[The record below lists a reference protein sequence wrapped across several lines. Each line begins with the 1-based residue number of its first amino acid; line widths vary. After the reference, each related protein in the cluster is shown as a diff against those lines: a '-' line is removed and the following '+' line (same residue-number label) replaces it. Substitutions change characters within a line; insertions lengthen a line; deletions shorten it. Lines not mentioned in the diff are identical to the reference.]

1 MKTNIILFLLLIF
14 NTSLAQDYSAM
25 YRLDLNDASSYS
37 FSCGSAVNNE
47 WTVSRNSCN
56 LYTPVLTAGELQLY
70 QLRDIDVNIRLTT
83 SGNLEDNDFAW
94 IFYYIDE
101 KPAGS
106 KTIKG
111 SDYGAEV
118 TFKDVIKVPA
128 RSKYHIRVALV
139 CDDDDEF
146 WKLSSGDL
154 FIGQKLAEGEE
165 VIEDPQATNK
175 VYAKK
180 DRGIVRLHWN
190 DKFNGDE
197 QYYQIE
203 RSADGVQF
211 QFAGFVKRNNAAGET
226 IRNTFIDSAPFQPA
240 SFYRVTKIQAQGK
253 QENFGEVVKVR
264 W

>member
-1 MKTNIILFLLLIF
+1 MKSNIILSLLLI
-14 NTSLAQDYSAM
+14 SSSAIAQDYSAM

-37 FSCGSAVNNE
+37 FSCGKAGNKE
-47 WTVSRNSCN
+47 WMVSRNSCN
-56 LYTPVLTAGELQLY
+56 LYTPVLTAGELSQY
-70 QLRDIDVNIRLTT
+70 KLRDIDVNIRLTT
-83 SGNLEDNDFAW
+83 SGNLEENDFAW

-111 SDYGAEV
+111 SAHGKEIV
-118 TFKDVIKVPA
+118 FKDVIKVPA
-128 RSKYHIRVALV
+128 RSKYRIRVALV

-211 QFAGFVKRNNAAGET
+211 QFAGFVKRTVAYGET
-226 IRNTFIDSAPFQPA
+226 ARHSFIDSAPFQPA
-240 SFYRVTKIQAQGK
+240 SFYRITKIQAQGK
-253 QENFGEVVKVR
+253 QENFGEVVKVK